1 MKEIKFY
8 KTSSGKSPVEDF
20 LDSLSSKEAQKV
32 TWVLSLIEEMDSI
45 STKFYKKLSNCDEYI
60 AKRKKSDTEF
70 TLNFDDGYQEFKIG
84 EMLKLA
90 RKETGLTQ
98 EDVAEAMHTKKSAI
112 SRIENHAQDIRLST
126 LQAFAH
132 IMGKELKIQ
141 LV

>member
-1 MKEIKFY
+1 M
-8 KTSSGKSPVEDF
+8 SD
-20 LDSLSSKEAQKV
+20 L
-32 TWVLSLIEEMDSI
+32 
-45 STKFYKKLSNCDEYI
+45 KKYI
-60 AKRKKSDTEF
+60 LKRKTTDTEF
-70 TLNFDDGYQEFKIG
+70 AEGFEDGYQEFKIG
-84 EMLKLA
+84 EMLKMA

-98 EDVAEAMHTKKSAI
+98 EDVAVAMHTQKSAI

>member
-1 MKEIKFY
+1 M
-8 KTSSGKSPVEDF
+8 SD
-20 LDSLSSKEAQKV
+20 L
-32 TWVLSLIEEMDSI
+32 
-45 STKFYKKLSNCDEYI
+45 KKYI
-60 AKRKKSDTEF
+60 AKRKGTDSEF
-70 TLNFDDGYQEFKIG
+70 AENFEDGLQEFKIG
-84 EMLKLA
+84 EMLKQA

-98 EDVAEAMHTKKSAI
+98 EEIAIALHTKKSAI